1 MLRRWLHKL
10 VALFRRRRLDEELD
24 EEIRA
29 HLEMAT
35 EENLRQGMGPRE
47 ARLAARRSFG
57 GVDQVKEHHRDVR
70 RFRWL
75 DDLAQNGRLALR
87 SLLKDLGFAA
97 VVILTLAVAIGANTA
112 IFSVTDGVLRRPLS
126 YPDEDRIVTVRAQTR
141 PETGGV

>member
-10 VALFRRRRLDEELD
+10 VSAFHRRGLDDELD

-35 EENLRQGMGPRE
+35 EENIRLGMTPRE

-57 GVDQVKEHHRDVR
+57 GVDRVKEQHRNVR

-75 DDLAQNGRLALR
+75 DDLGQDIRLGRR
-87 SLLKDLGFAA
+87 TLLKERGFAA
-97 VVILTLAVAIGANTA
+97 VVVLTLAVAIGANTA
-112 IFSVTDGVLRRPLS
+112 IFSVVDAVLLRPLA
-126 YPDEDRIVTVRAQTR
+126 YPDA
-141 PETGGV
+141 